1 MQSDREATDTAI
13 RPGCQ
18 RSAIIKSA
26 RRRRRPAAATAHVS
40 SSSKLGH
47 AAVQKLHL
55 LPGPSIGRVIGWSG
69 VEYIIGRIKHFLND
83 LVTTYVGHQDDATS

>member
-1 MQSDREATDTAI
+1 MQSDRETTDTAI

-26 RRRRRPAAATAHVS
+26 RRGRPAAATAHVSS

-69 VEYIIGRIKHFLND
+69 VEYIIGRI
-83 LVTTYVGHQDDATS
+83 ATGLEAFFQ